1 MFMVVNNPHSV
12 DRYYKFI
19 YKLFEIKFH
28 KYFYQEGSEIKF
40 TETEIQNTGQRK
52 DIVVKIDN
60 NRIRITEFMSK
71 ALYNDKLKDLHQY
84 YDHSTHDSQNEGME
98 VNISVI
104 STANPNHGK
113 TSVKINQYITFH
125 IKPIFIKEMNGREM
139 LSTLKDKCKKQEQFT
154 DNDAISLLILPDTDI
169 DMPIKKICSEIFTLI
184 GKCKMKD
191 EKFKNNIIIAE
202 IKFLSRFFKGEELK
216 EMIKMLKSQTNNSE
230 IDKIVEKYG
239 PGFDSIYFD
248 GKADGIEEGIK
259 EGIKEGRK
267 EGRDDGF
274 SDAKREIARNLL
286 ADGFDE
292 KTVSRNTGMSI
303 DELKK
308 L

>member
-1 MFMVVNNPHSV
+1 
-12 DRYYKFI
+12 
-19 YKLFEIKFH
+19 
-28 KYFYQEGSEIKF
+28 
-40 TETEIQNTGQRK
+40 
-52 DIVVKIDN
+52 
-60 NRIRITEFMSK
+60 
-71 ALYNDKLKDLHQY
+71 
-84 YDHSTHDSQNEGME
+84 
-98 VNISVI
+98 
-104 STANPNHGK
+104 
-113 TSVKINQYITFH
+113 
-125 IKPIFIKEMNGREM
+125 
-139 LSTLKDKCKKQEQFT
+139 
-154 DNDAISLLILPDTDI
+154 
-169 DMPIKKICSEIFTLI
+169 
-184 GKCKMKD
+184 
-191 EKFKNNIIIAE
+191 
-202 IKFLSRFFKGEELK
+202 
-216 EMIKMLKSQTNNSE
+216 MLKSQTNNSE